1 MLKGYR
7 VQMER
12 KDNRTG
18 RIFRYKFSQENSF
31 SSCKECYLDAAN
43 ILMHT
48 ASYPG
53 LSWVMVGYGL
63 LATYADE
70 RTRVQKVKEFVH
82 TSEYYTYIVT
92 INCEE

>member
-7 VQMER
+7 VNMER

-18 RIFRYKFSQENSF
+18 RYFRFKFSQESSF
-31 SSCKECYLDAAN
+31 PSCKACYLDAAN

-53 LSWVMVGYGL
+53 MGWLMMGHSL
-63 LATYADE
+63 LATYADD

-82 TSEYYTYIVT
+82 TSEYYTYVVT